1 MKKFGFTLV
10 EVLMTLGIIGV
21 VGMLVTPSIM
31 ENGRNETNAARLS
44 TAVSNFENGIQ
55 TGMAADNAE
64 DLYHWTDR
72 WADSDHVDLD
82 VDEFYGQLTR
92 FMALSG
98 HDEPATIGGL
108 YTAANSDVPHNMNNT
123 GGRDN
128 STPAFN
134 ANQPYTA
141 LTAKNG
147 TMYFIAHKANAANT
161 AGIND
166 GEGNETDARA
176 DGRTLY
182 SKAANIIIDVN
193 GTTRPNIVG
202 RDIFVF
208 ALSNEGTLFPYGS
221 QETENYP
228 GENNLSSVVW
238 HADDNQ
244 GACDDNHITDPIT
257 CTARVVESGYRID
270 Y

>member
-64 DLYHWTDR
+64 DLYHW
-72 WADSDHVDLD
+72 D
-82 VDEFYGQLTR
+82 VWTNAVTGEEDTFYGNITR

-98 HDEPATIGGL
+98 HEETDADLINFYNDTPTMMDTDGTRGDNV
-108 YTAANSDVPHNMNNT
+108 AANTFD
-123 GGRDN
+123 GI
-128 STPAFN
+128 
-134 ANQPYTA
+134 YTA

-147 TMYFIAHKANAANT
+147 TMYFIANKIESDAGAAN
-161 AGIND
+161 
-166 GEGNETDARA
+166 NETAARTN
-176 DGRTLY
+176 GRTLY
-182 SKAANIIIDVN
+182 SIAANVIIDVN

-221 QETENYP
+221 NETANFS
-228 GENNLSSVVW
+228 GNGTSITGASA
-238 HADDNQ
+238 ADDCNINAEDE
-244 GACDDNHITDPIT
+244 GEGKPAGIRVPLT

>member
-31 ENGRNETNAARLS
+31 ENGRNQTNAARLS

-64 DLYHWTDR
+64 DLYHWDVWTN
-72 WADSDHVDLD
+72 AVDEN
-82 VDEFYGQLTR
+82 EFYGNITR

-98 HDEPATIGGL
+98 HGTPATIGGL
-108 YTAANSDVPHNMNNT
+108 YSDAPHYMSNT

-128 STPAFN
+128 SSTPAFN

-147 TMYFIAHKANAANT
+147 TTYFIANKINADANAA
-161 AGIND
+161 A
-166 GEGNETDARA
+166 NETIARNA
-176 DGRTLY
+176 GRALY
-182 SKAANIIIDVN
+182 SKAADVIIDVN

-208 ALSNEGTLFPYGS
+208 ALSSEGTLFPYGS
-221 QETENYP
+221 VEVGNIDNRINVWDNR
-228 GENNLSSVVW
+228 NNLPDGVN
-238 HADDNQ
+238 NQ
-244 GACDDNHITDPIT
+244 GCFGDINNGNLTIQPDSRA
-257 CTARVVESGYRID
+257 CTARVVESGYTID

>member
-44 TAVSNFENGIQ
+44 SAVSNFENGIQ

-64 DLYHWTDR
+64 DLYHW
-72 WADSDHVDLD
+72 D
-82 VDEFYGQLTR
+82 VWTNAVAEEEDTFYGNITR

-98 HDEPATIGGL
+98 HEE
-108 YTAANSDVPHNMNNT
+108 T
-123 GGRDN
+123 GADLTKFYN
-128 STPAFN
+128 DTPAMMDADFTRGSNIDADDFN
-134 ANQPYTA
+134 GIYTA

-161 AGIND
+161 PGIND
-166 GEGNETDARA
+166 GEGNEAFARSH
-176 DGRTLY
+176 GRTMY
-182 SKAANIIIDVN
+182 SKAADVIIDVN

-208 ALSNEGTLFPYGS
+208 ALSSEGTLFPYGS
-221 QETENYP
+221 QEVHRYDNDIPEWNDNCP
-228 GENNLSSVVW
+228 NNS
-238 HADDNQ
+238 Q
-244 GACDDNHITDPIT
+244 T

>member
-64 DLYHWTDR
+64 DLYHW
-72 WADSDHVDLD
+72 D
-82 VDEFYGQLTR
+82 VWTNAAAGEEDTFYGNITR

-98 HDEPATIGGL
+98 HEETDADLINFYNDTPAMMDADGRRGDNV
-108 YTAANSDVPHNMNNT
+108 AANTFDEI
-123 GGRDN
+123 
-128 STPAFN
+128 
-134 ANQPYTA
+134 YTA

-147 TMYFIAHKANAANT
+147 TMYFIAHKQDAQGNFDDSEN
-161 AGIND
+161 
-166 GEGNETDARA
+166 GETNEAFARSH
-176 DGRTLY
+176 GRTMY
-182 SKAANIIIDVN
+182 SKAADVIIDVN

-208 ALSNEGTLFPYGS
+208 ALSSEGTLFPYGS
-221 QETENYP
+221 QEVNKYDEGIPEWNDNCP
-228 GENNLSSVVW
+228 NNS
-238 HADDNQ
+238 Q
-244 GACDDNHITDPIT
+244 T